1 MSKKTLISH
10 LRNIPDYPMKG
21 VQFKDVTSWFMNPED
36 MNEIVDSLYEM
47 YKNKG
52 ITKVCGIES
61 RGFIVGAAL
70 AYRLDAGFIPIRK
83 PGKLPYEKVS
93 IEYKKEYG
101 VVCRFIHVRGYYNS
115 ADLFVV
121 PAIND
126 QVVSFS
132 VPDVFNRDDYD
143 RAMKFVIFLNELTE
157 QYGKTKVQKKGGLP
171 KEASDALQSVLD
183 ELKLSRMWN
192 TSFS

>member
-36 MNEIVDSLYEM
+36 MNEIVNSLYEM
-47 YKNKG
+47 YKDKG

-101 VVCRFIHVRGYYNS
+101 FDRIEMHKDSISTDDVVLIHD
-115 ADLFVV
+115 DLLATGGTLLASYQLVK
-121 PAIND
+121 
-126 QVVSFS
+126 SFN
-132 VPDVFNRDDYD
+132 P
-143 RAMKFVIFLNELTE
+143 KKVIVNCIIELTNFHA
-157 QYGKTKVQKKGGLP
+157 
-171 KEASDALQSVLD
+171 KEKFPEDCQVDSFIEID
-183 ELKLSRMWN
+183 E
-192 TSFS
+192 FDGVY